1 MTDTSIAPPA
11 ASNASEALLQQ
22 RINQILF
29 DRLRLACIFA
39 VLVQCLSSAINLAV
53 GQVRMASSDLLSA
66 LACALVLAF
75 MRFGRIPESWAGPL
89 IFALWLQ
96 IISGSF
102 LSFVDA
108 GASVASIWVAILII
122 GHAIVQLRPTYV
134 WFSTIGGCTVW
145 LAILAAFKVPN
156 LPMYVISA
164 AAAIASSF
172 MAFYT
177 NRKLI
182 ENLQQLKDVD
192 EKRSGQLAEA
202 LASAKRELAE
212 RRIAEQESERLR
224 EQFVQSQR
232 LEAIGNLAG
241 GVAHDMNNVL
251 SSISTVSHL
260 IAETSDAKHKH
271 DLDVIR
277 EACDRGA
284 ALTNSLL
291 GFSRRAQYRKE
302 VLQLESVVNDAVR
315 LLGRTLRKDV
325 RLLFDPGDR
334 PLWVEADRSHLVQV
348 LLNLCINAERAI
360 SGSGTIRIEIA
371 RRSVGPEQAQELGI
385 GTGQYATMTVR
396 DDGHGMDAQTLRRAF
411 EPFFTTQ
418 PVGEGSGLGL
428 AMAYGTLRAH
438 EGAIK
443 IDSQRALGTTVLCL
457 LPLVLNDL
465 PARNAVPDSASGQ
478 AAITTATPV
487 AAATA
492 ATAATAAAAATAT
505 STAAALADSATS
517 STPGNDPAAQ
527 AVSGKRVLI
536 VDDERLVRYSMVRSL
551 QSRGYSVL
559 TAEDGEDGLNV
570 FKAHRNALDVV
581 VLDMSMPRMNG
592 AECYRHLR
600 ALDPDIP
607 IICVSGYPLDSAT
620 GLLMGSEVFALEKP
634 FRIEQLVVQIDRAT
648 AARTH

>member
-11 ASNASEALLQQ
+11 ASNSSEALLQH

-134 WFSTIGGCTVW
+134 WFSTIGGCAVW

-192 EKRSGQLAEA
+192 EKRSGQLAAA

-251 SSISTVSHL
+251 SSISTVY
-260 IAETSDAKHKH
+260 T
-271 DLDVIR
+271 
-277 EACDRGA
+277 
-284 ALTNSLL
+284 
-291 GFSRRAQYRKE
+291 
-302 VLQLESVVNDAVR
+302 
-315 LLGRTLRKDV
+315 
-325 RLLFDPGDR
+325 
-334 PLWVEADRSHLVQV
+334 
-348 LLNLCINAERAI
+348 
-360 SGSGTIRIEIA
+360 
-371 RRSVGPEQAQELGI
+371 
-385 GTGQYATMTVR
+385 
-396 DDGHGMDAQTLRRAF
+396 
-411 EPFFTTQ
+411 
-418 PVGEGSGLGL
+418 
-428 AMAYGTLRAH
+428 
-438 EGAIK
+438 
-443 IDSQRALGTTVLCL
+443 
-457 LPLVLNDL
+457 
-465 PARNAVPDSASGQ
+465 
-478 AAITTATPV
+478 
-487 AAATA
+487 
-492 ATAATAAAAATAT
+492 
-505 STAAALADSATS
+505 
-517 STPGNDPAAQ
+517 
-527 AVSGKRVLI
+527 
-536 VDDERLVRYSMVRSL
+536 
-551 QSRGYSVL
+551 
-559 TAEDGEDGLNV
+559 
-570 FKAHRNALDVV
+570 
-581 VLDMSMPRMNG
+581 
-592 AECYRHLR
+592 
-600 ALDPDIP
+600 
-607 IICVSGYPLDSAT
+607 
-620 GLLMGSEVFALEKP
+620 
-634 FRIEQLVVQIDRAT
+634 
-648 AARTH
+648 

>member
-1 MTDTSIAPPA
+1 
-11 ASNASEALLQQ
+11 
-22 RINQILF
+22 
-29 DRLRLACIFA
+29 
-39 VLVQCLSSAINLAV
+39 
-53 GQVRMASSDLLSA
+53 
-66 LACALVLAF
+66 
-75 MRFGRIPESWAGPL
+75 
-89 IFALWLQ
+89 
-96 IISGSF
+96 
-102 LSFVDA
+102 
-108 GASVASIWVAILII
+108 
-122 GHAIVQLRPTYV
+122 
-134 WFSTIGGCTVW
+134 
-145 LAILAAFKVPN
+145 
-156 LPMYVISA
+156 MYVISA

-492 ATAATAAAAATAT
+492 ATAAAAATAT